1 MKFIH
6 RCWCLLLGA
15 LLPQACSDNP
25 TDPPAPEYGAPY
37 ATVNLD
43 GEVVDVAGAPVRDI
57 VVEMDGFGSAT
68 SDASG
73 KWSLESHG
81 FSSCI
86 ADSQLTCGLEAKDVD
101 GPDNGGPYPPS
112 LVVLDLQQTQPGSGW
127 NLGTF
132 EQHDVKIVMEDVAVE
147 YGPQCATAKRPE
159 NSDDDNES

>member
-15 LLPQACSDNP
+15 LLPSACSDNTNGP
-25 TDPPAPEYGAPY
+25 LPEYGMPQ
-37 ATVNLD
+37 ATVKLD

-57 VVEMDGFGSAT
+57 VVEMSGFGST
-68 SDASG
+68 TTDASG
-73 KWSLESHG
+73 KWLLDEVG
-81 FSSCI
+81 YSSCVE
-86 ADSQLTCGLEAKDVD
+86 DDKLSCGLEAKDVD
-101 GPDNGGPYPPS
+101 GPANGGPYPPS

-132 EQHDVKIVMEDVAVE
+132 EQHDVRIVMDDVAVE

-159 NSDDDNES
+159 DTDDDNES